1 MERCRKH
8 PFIANLPSEARTIFH
23 AGFGM
28 ATGRSSDLQAWPIK
42 NDRCFY
48 WPIFPVSEKTSGN
61 WVFDPANRCG
71 AVPDSHRVPFRRS
84 PRERHQQALHNIKGR

>member
-48 WPIFPVSEKTSGN
+48 
-61 WVFDPANRCG
+61 
-71 AVPDSHRVPFRRS
+71 
-84 PRERHQQALHNIKGR
+84 